1 MILKTRINLLINKR
15 FYKGS
20 GSRQILK
27 YFNKNDN
34 TANLNAFP
42 VNYRKVITKKKP
54 NAFYLANKT
63 TANQIVDVISRY
75 HNKNLP
81 FFEVNPGACILTKSL
96 LERLKP
102 EKLYLIERC
111 KDFSEIQTVIN
122 QIGKSKL

>member
-1 MILKTRINLLINKR
+1 MILKIRIHLLINKR

-20 GSRQILK
+20 GSRHILD
-27 YFNKNDN
+27 YFNKTDN

-42 VNYRKVITKKKP
+42 VNYRKVITKKNP
-54 NAFYLANKT
+54 NAFYLANEN

-75 HNKNLP
+75 YNKNLP

-111 KDFSEIQTVIN
+111 NDFNEIQTVTK
-122 QIGKSKL
+122 QIEDHL